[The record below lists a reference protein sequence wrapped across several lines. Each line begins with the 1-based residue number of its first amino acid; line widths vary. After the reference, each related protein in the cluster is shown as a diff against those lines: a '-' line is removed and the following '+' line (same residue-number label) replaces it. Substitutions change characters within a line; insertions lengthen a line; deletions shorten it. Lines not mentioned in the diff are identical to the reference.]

1 MGELT
6 EKIKVILDTPLAD
19 VDLNEAA
26 LILLQVNR
34 NQILYNNI
42 LAKQWKEKAVYE
54 LQKIYDFRMKED
66 ALVETAKMEKEVE
79 KVIELNPELT
89 APAADDEDEEPAKG
103 KRSDHDE
110 LPDDIKALFV
120 ENLHVFREMRKLHE
134 QLKLM
139 RNHKPCDRYPFLKE
153 LLELD
158 KQHRANWDAYDAFVF
173 EQKDPEPKQEDPAP
187 EDRIV
192 TETIAD
198 PKLVSAARKYL
209 STNKAK
215 VAALEGEA
223 KQELL
228 AKMQE
233 RYSYLVATNSG
244 ISDEQ
249 KAEFKTLGLNV

>member
-6 EKIKVILDTPLAD
+6 EKIKSILEQKIED

-26 LILLQVNR
+26 LILLKVNR

-54 LQKIYDFRMKED
+54 LQKIYDFRMQED
-66 ALVETAKMEKEVE
+66 ALKETAKMEKKVE
-79 KVIELNPELT
+79 KVIELNPELNE
-89 APAADDEDEEPAKG
+89 PAKEDEEPVKG
-103 KRSDHDE
+103 KRADHDE

-139 RNHKPCDRYPFLKE
+139 HNHKPCDRYPFLKE

-173 EQKDPEPKQEDPAP
+173 DKKDPEPKKVDTDP
-187 EDRIV
+187 EDKII
-192 TETIAD
+192 TETVAD

-209 STNKAK
+209 SSNKAK

-249 KAEFKTLGLNV
+249 KADFKALGLNV